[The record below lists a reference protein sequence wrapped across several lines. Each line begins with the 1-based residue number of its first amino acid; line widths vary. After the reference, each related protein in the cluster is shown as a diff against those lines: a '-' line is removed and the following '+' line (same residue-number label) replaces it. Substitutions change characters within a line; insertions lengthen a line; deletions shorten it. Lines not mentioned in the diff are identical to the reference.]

1 MASTT
6 TILLL
11 KDSSDDTITT
21 QVLTVGINA
30 RKMAEPLR
38 ALVPDLFEEIEK
50 EEMLKSMSSVRQ
62 MLEDVPV
69 EVPSDVKDLT
79 VKDDDSTSD
88 DVVLTSSV
96 VETLTDDTVSTP
108 PLVNDTAESAVGD
121 TKTEGDGWGDFGFD
135 AVKTE

>member
-6 TILLL
+6 TMLLL

-69 EVPSDVKDLT
+69 EIPSDVKDST

-108 PLVNDTAESAVGD
+108 PLANDTAESAV
-121 TKTEGDGWGDFGFD
+121 KTEGDGWGDFGFD
-135 AVKTE
+135 DVKTE